1 MHGRNTKYYIEN
13 ICHQFPNLKII
24 YIVEYILFIHRI
36 FTSFTYW
43 HSLSF
48 VVICCSSRC
57 HSLSHV
63 VSLFI
68 TCYHSLSLVIIR
80 YHSLS
85 LVVTHYQML
94 SLVVPLVVTNS
105 HLLSLDVIRCP
116 SLSLDVPLV
125 YLFINDHLRA
135 TGFVI
140 HITISFTILITVL
153 IIQTIFLYRARR
165 DFM

>member
-48 VVICCSSRC
+48 VAICCSSRC
-57 HSLSHV
+57 HSLSLV

-153 IIQTIFLYRARR
+153 IIQTIFLYRTRR